1 VRGVELGRLITA
13 MITPFNDDMSVN
25 YEEAKRLASH
35 VVETGSDG
43 VLVAGTTGESPT
55 LTDEEKINLFRA
67 VKEAV
72 GDRAKV
78 IAGTGNYCTRESI
91 ELTRRA
97 EEVGVDAILL
107 VCPYYNRPSQEGL
120 YRHFR
125 SVAEATSLPVILYN
139 IPSRTGRNIEPETV
153 IRLANDVPN
162 IVGIKE
168 ASGDMKQVA
177 RIYAGVPERFAIWS
191 GNDEDTIHILTLG
204 GVGVISVASHIV
216 GSDLKR
222 MIESFLSGDVAT
234 AREIHLNL
242 MPLIRALFPPTSSNP
257 SPIKAALNMLG
268 FKAGPPRLPLVEVT
282 EKEAE
287 EIKRQLVRLGK
298 LPS

>member
-1 VRGVELGRLITA
+1 MVGIELGRLITA
-13 MITPFNDDMSVN
+13 MVTPFNDDMSVN
-25 YEEAKRLASH
+25 YDEAAKLAEY
-35 VVETGSDG
+35 VVGTGSDG

-55 LTDEEKINLFRA
+55 LTDEEKLELFRV

-91 ELTRRA
+91 ELTRQA
-97 EEVGVDAILL
+97 EEIGVDAVLL

-125 SVAEATSLPVILYN
+125 AVAEATSLPVILYN

-153 IRLANDVPN
+153 LRLANDVPN

-177 RIYAGVPERFAIWS
+177 KICAEAPDRFAVWS
-191 GNDEDTIHILTLG
+191 GNDEDTIHILALG

-222 MIESFLSGDVAT
+222 MIEAFISGDVVT

-242 MPLIRALFPPTSSNP
+242 MPFIRALFPPTSSNP
-257 SPIKAALNMLG
+257 SPIKAALNMIG
-268 FKAGPPRLPLVEVT
+268 FKVGEPRLPLVGVT
-282 EKEAE
+282 EKEKE
-287 EIKRQLVRLGK
+287 ELRRQLIRLGK
-298 LPS
+298 IEA

>member
-1 VRGVELGRLITA
+1 MGGVNLGKLITA
-13 MITPFNDDMSVN
+13 MVTPFNDDMSVN
-25 YEEAKRLASH
+25 YEEVKRLAQH

-55 LTDEEKINLFRA
+55 LTDEEKIELFRV

-72 GDRAKV
+72 GDKATV
-78 IAGTGNYCTRESI
+78 IAGTGNYCTRESV
-91 ELTRRA
+91 ELTKRA
-97 EEVGVDAILL
+97 EEIGVDAVLL

-125 SVAEATSLPVILYN
+125 TIAEATSLPVILYN
-139 IPSRTGRNIEPETV
+139 IPSRTGRNIEPDTV

-177 RIYAGVPERFAIWS
+177 RICAEVSDKFAVWS

-204 GVGVISVASHIV
+204 GIGVISVASHIV
-216 GSDLKR
+216 GRDLKR
-222 MIESFLSGDVAT
+222 MIEAFQNGDVAT

-242 MPLIRALFPPTSSNP
+242 MPFIRALFPPTSSNP
-257 SPIKAALNMLG
+257 SPIKAALNMVG
-268 FKAGPPRLPLVEVT
+268 FRVGPPRLPLVEVT
-282 EKEAE
+282 ERERE
-287 EIKRQLVRLGK
+287 ELRRQLVRLGK
-298 LPS
+298 IEA

>member
-1 VRGVELGRLITA
+1 MYGVELGRLITA
-13 MITPFNDDMSVN
+13 MVTPFNDDMSVN
-25 YEEAKRLASH
+25 YDEAKRLALH

-55 LTDEEKINLFRA
+55 LTDEEKIKLFEA
-67 VKEAV
+67 VKEAL
-72 GDRAKV
+72 GDKAKV
-78 IAGTGNYCTRESI
+78 IAGTGNYCTSESV
-91 ELTRRA
+91 ELTKRA
-97 EEVGVDAILL
+97 EEVGVDAVLL

-125 SVAEATSLPVILYN
+125 TVAEATSLPVILYN

-177 RIYAGVPERFAIWS
+177 RICAEAPDKFAVWS
-191 GNDEDTIHILTLG
+191 GNDEDTIHILALG

-216 GSDLKR
+216 GGDLKR
-222 MIESFLSGDVAT
+222 MIESFQSGDVAT

-242 MPLIRALFPPTSSNP
+242 MPFIRALFPPTSSNP

-268 FKAGPPRLPLVEVT
+268 FKVGPPRLPLVEVT
-282 EKEAE
+282 DRERDEL
-287 EIKRQLVRLGK
+287 KRQLVRLGI
-298 LPS
+298 LSA